1 VLSSALL
8 CSPVLSSALLCSPL
22 LSCALLCSA
31 VRGLQCR
38 CCNVSLT
45 SPCDACQVERV
56 LAASHTESTFK
67 DAVVKTT
74 WQKEASNILKK
85 LFAVKRSG
93 LSYADPFMHPVDPI
107 A

>member
-1 VLSSALL
+1 
-8 CSPVLSSALLCSPL
+8 
-22 LSCALLCSA
+22 
-31 VRGLQCR
+31 
-38 CCNVSLT
+38 
-45 SPCDACQVERV
+45 VERV